1 MFHGMMTI
9 YKEAGYTS
17 SDVVARLRGIL
28 HMKKIGHTGT
38 LDPDAEGVLPV
49 CLGIGTK
56 LCELIAD
63 RDKEYIA
70 VMRLGVTT
78 DTQDMSGE
86 VQEQISDEE
95 VRLRVTPQK
104 VKETAAEFV
113 GEISQVPPMYSAVK
127 VDGKRL
133 YEYARAGR
141 TVERKARNITIY
153 ELEIT
158 SVDLPLVTMRVRC
171 SKGTY
176 IRTLCADIGEKLGC
190 GACVSSLVRTA
201 TGGFELKDS
210 LTIDEIALLHQE
222 GRLSERMVSI
232 DSMFP
237 EALRASVK
245 EELDQR
251 LYNGNQFTLQE
262 LMIENDSNGTDDNE
276 ILKVQKGAPKKK
288 LRLYDS
294 KGTFIGLYRWD
305 SRRRHYHPE
314 KMFLPQ

>member
-1 MFHGMMTI
+1 MYNGVLNVC
-9 YKEAGYTS
+9 KETGYTS
-17 SDVVARLRGIL
+17 HDVVNALRRVLGQ
-28 HMKKIGHTGT
+28 KKIGHTGT
-38 LDPDAEGVLPV
+38 LDPQAGGVLPV
-49 CLGIGTK
+49 CLGAATK
-56 LCELIAD
+56 LCDMFTDTQKCYE
-63 RDKEYIA
+63 A
-70 VMRLGVTT
+70 VMKLGVTT
-78 DTQDMSGE
+78 DTQDMAGNILSRCEVNVSGE
-86 VQEQISDEE
+86 D
-95 VRLRVTPQK
+95 VRR
-104 VKETAAEFV
+104 AAALFV
-113 GEISQVPPMYSAVK
+113 GDIMQVPPMYSAVK
-127 VDGKRL
+127 VGGRKL
-133 YEYARAGR
+133 YEFARRGID
-141 TVERKARNITIY
+141 VERTPRPVTIH
-153 ELEIT
+153 EIE
-158 SVDLPLVTMRVRC
+158 VTGIAQDEVMMKVRC